1 MATDP
6 YAAPGAR
13 VADRPEAGA
22 EGVFLPEG
30 RAVAA
35 IQGWNWVVEG
45 WRLFAREPL
54 VWVLISLLF
63 AAITFVLAVIPII
76 GQLGLIVV
84 FPVFVAGYMLGCRAL
99 ERDEKLGV
107 PHLFAGFQTRT
118 GPLVVLGFLAL
129 ASVVVLAI
137 VVVGIFWST
146 LLGVARATGSD
157 NLAGLMAIAG
167 TVMLIGLVFL
177 ALSLPLY
184 MAFWFAPALV
194 ALNGLDAAD
203 ALKASFRVCLR
214 NVVPFLLYGAVTFV
228 LSVFAGLTYG
238 LGWIVLGP
246 VLAGSVYAG
255 YRDIFYAR

>member
-13 VADRPEAGA
+13 VADRPEAGT

-35 IQGWNWVVEG
+35 IQGWNWIVEG

-63 AAITFVLAVIPII
+63 GVITFVLAVIPII

-84 FPVFVAGYMLGCRAL
+84 FPIFVAGYMLGCRAV
-99 ERDEKLGV
+99 ERGEKLEIQ
-107 PHLFAGFQTRT
+107 HLFAGFQTRA
-118 GPLVVLGFLAL
+118 GPLLTLGFLAL
-129 ASVVVLAI
+129 ASILVLAI
-137 VVVGIFWST
+137 VVVAIFWST
-146 LLGVARATGSD
+146 LLGLGRAAGLD
-157 NLAGLMAIAG
+157 NIAGLMALAG
-167 TVMLIGLVFL
+167 TVVLIGLVFL
-177 ALSLPLY
+177 ALSLPVY

-194 ALNGLDAAD
+194 VLNGLDAAD
-203 ALKASFRVCLR
+203 ALKASFRACLR
-214 NVVPFLLYGAVTFV
+214 NFVPFLLYGAVTFA
-228 LSVFAGLTYG
+228 LSVLAGLTYG

-246 VLAGSVYAG
+246 VLAGSVYAA